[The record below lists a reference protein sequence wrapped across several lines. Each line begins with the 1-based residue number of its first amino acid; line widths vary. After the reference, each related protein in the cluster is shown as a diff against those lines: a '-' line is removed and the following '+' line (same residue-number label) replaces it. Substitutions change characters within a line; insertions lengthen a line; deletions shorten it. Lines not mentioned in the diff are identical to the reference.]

1 MRQEVIR
8 DVVAQLQQ
16 VGLIDPNILA
26 TLSVPYPRGAT
37 FAQTAEQGD
46 DINEGDESSTED
58 LV

>member
-8 DVVAQLQQ
+8 DVFAQLQQ

-37 FAQTAEQGD
+37 FAQTAEQG
-46 DINEGDESSTED
+46 
-58 LV
+58 

>member
-8 DVVAQLQQ
+8 DVFAQLQQ

-46 DINEGDESSTED
+46 DINESSTED